1 MDKFRCQFLKTSWVR
16 RAQGLRYQKKKFWS
30 LKGFFLK
37 CGVSV
42 KLKNIGVLLSGIG
55 RGKEFLF
62 SRSYF
67 LGGKK

>member
-1 MDKFRCQFLKTSWVR
+1 VSVFENKLGEESTRVKISNFF
-16 RAQGLRYQKKKFWS
+16 FWS
-30 LKGFFLK
+30 LKGFFFK